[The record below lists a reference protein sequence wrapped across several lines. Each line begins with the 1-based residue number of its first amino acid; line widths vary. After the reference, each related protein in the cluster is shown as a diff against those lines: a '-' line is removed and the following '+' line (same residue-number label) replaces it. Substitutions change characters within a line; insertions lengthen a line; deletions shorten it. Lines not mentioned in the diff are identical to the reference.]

1 MLGLFLQEMD
11 QEELHLSVFCQP
23 SEIVFCQISIKTN
36 NRFSFLCLFVF
47 TGLQEG
53 WSGGIY
59 TVIDCFC
66 NNYGYFKGKSDDSGY
81 QFQIMDNDDDNADI
95 CDESFESV
103 KEELILESS
112 IDSDAEVPKA
122 HFGVHF
128 CLLNYNL

>member
-1 MLGLFLQEMD
+1 MD

-53 WSGGIY
+53 WSGEIY

-81 QFQIMDNDDDNADI
+81 QFQIMDNDDDYEVIVGD
-95 CDESFESV
+95 V
-103 KEELILESS
+103 LE
-112 IDSDAEVPKA
+112 ARLRLRYCFQMK
-122 HFGVHF
+122 F
-128 CLLNYNL
+128 

>member
-1 MLGLFLQEMD
+1 M
-11 QEELHLSVFCQP
+11 
-23 SEIVFCQISIKTN
+23 FCQISIKTN

-81 QFQIMDNDDDNADI
+81 QFQIMDNDDDYEVIVGDVLEARLRLRH
-95 CDESFESV
+95 CFEM
-103 KEELILESS
+103 K
-112 IDSDAEVPKA
+112 
-122 HFGVHF
+122 F
-128 CLLNYNL
+128 